1 MEEQA
6 AAEALRQAAAFGDI
20 QIRITESTR
29 QMLATLAALP
39 TFQERNYDIA
49 DRILKAVHA
58 GNPEY
63 LNLSLTDGAGRV
75 TASSLLARGT
85 DLSLRPHVRQA
96 FLSGRFSTG
105 EYIIGLVQSEPSFS
119 YSLPILDKSG
129 RPSGTINTLYKLS
142 SYSAVFETFK
152 LDPDSFL
159 GIVDRNGIRLYFY
172 PPKET
177 NPVGGPVKKSVW
189 EKIQA
194 GPESGSFLDHSS
206 DGTVRFYGYKKLRLE
221 GEPEPYITVVYAT
234 PRDRIL
240 RVSRAITRRNLLAM
254 AAAALLALGLAWIL
268 SEVLFGRRLSRI
280 GAAVNRI
287 RGGDLTARVGLNGD
301 SSDLGNIA
309 SALDD
314 MAEAIQRRDAEQAEE
329 ARRLGS
335 LLKEKELLIKE
346 IHHRV
351 KNNLQMTLSLIRLQE
366 GACAEGEESSFK
378 SLESRI
384 ASMSMVHEML
394 YSSENLTDIDLC
406 GYSGRL
412 VELLEASYLER
423 GGMRVSL
430 DCEAIRCSLETA
442 IPYGLILAELVTNAF
457 KHASGR
463 DSASVSVALRRENG
477 VARLSVSDNGPGL
490 PPDFDPSKSR
500 GLGLQLVLALSA
512 QLKGS
517 LTWAS
522 DGGARF
528 RVDFPI

>member
-1 MEEQA
+1 MEDQA

-39 TFQERNYDIA
+39 AFQERSYDIA

-75 TASSLLARGT
+75 AASSLLARGT

-287 RGGDLTARVGLNGD
+287 RGGDLSARVGLNGD

-314 MAEAIQRRDAEQAEE
+314 MAEAIQRRDTEQAEE
-329 ARRLGS
+329 ARRLGA

-366 GACAEGEESSFK
+366 GACAEGEEASFK

-442 IPYGLILAELVTNAF
+442 IPYGLLLAELVTNAF

-477 VARLSVSDNGPGL
+477 LARLSVSDNGPGL

-517 LTWAS
+517 LAWES